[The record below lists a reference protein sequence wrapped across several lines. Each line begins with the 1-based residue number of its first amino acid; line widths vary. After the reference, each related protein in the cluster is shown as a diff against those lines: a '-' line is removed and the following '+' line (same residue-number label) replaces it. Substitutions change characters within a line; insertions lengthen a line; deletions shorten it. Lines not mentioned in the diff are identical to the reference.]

1 MPACV
6 LRSGLAF
13 KTAYVMLKRYRQPAL
28 PPRSDSMKT
37 LAKHPQP
44 AELQA
49 VHHLYQNGHLPL
61 AETQA
66 LALSARYPKSAAVLN
81 LLGMCQQ
88 GQGKLREAAASFRKI
103 LSLDP
108 SIAELHFNLGAIHTQ
123 LNDVKAA
130 MASYRKALQLK
141 PGLSVAHF
149 NLGTLLQQQNQLADA
164 AKHYQQT
171 VQQQP
176 NFFEAWANWGTVLQL
191 RGDLQAA
198 EQCYRKALTLNNDAR
213 GHFNLGTT
221 LYGQGEHE
229 AAILA
234 FREALHLDP
243 QFADAWN
250 DIGEIY
256 RDQGNMDEA
265 VRSYRQALQ
274 AQPQHARANY
284 NLGECYCL
292 GGQLELAVPYFAASD
307 FADAQERVLQ
317 CLYKTGQFDAFKQ
330 HLDTLAETTPHH
342 SILLGTLSTH
352 YAINFRQENNYRF
365 CQSPMD
371 FVQHTRIEELA
382 AADSPLLQQL
392 LHDITHLAIA
402 ERKQGRLYYGK
413 QSAGNLLQRA
423 EPSFQKLAALI
434 RAKVKAYQ
442 KHFAG
447 SQDGLIRLFP
457 KQLEFASSWYL
468 RMQQG
473 GYLTSHIHE
482 EGWISGCVYL
492 QLPDKCGGHEGSFEY
507 GTDGDDYPRLH
518 DDFPCRIV
526 DQAVGDLVLFP
537 SSLFHRTIPFQSDQE
552 RVCVAFDIK
561 PGSAL
566 Y

>member
-1 MPACV
+1 MKP
-6 LRSGLAF
+6 
-13 KTAYVMLKRYRQPAL
+13 L
-28 PPRSDSMKT
+28 PKN
-37 LAKHPQP
+37 PQ
-44 AELQA
+44 AGELQA
-49 VHHLYQNGHLPL
+49 LHQLYQSGQLAL
-61 AETQA
+61 AEHRA
-66 LALSARYPKSAAVLN
+66 LALSTHYPKSAALLN

-88 GQGKLREAAASFRKI
+88 GQGKLREAAATFRKV
-103 LSLDP
+103 LTLDP
-108 SIAELHFNLGAIHTQ
+108 AIAELHFNLAAIYTQ
-123 LNDVKAA
+123 LHDVKAA

-141 PGLSVAHF
+141 PDFSVAHF
-149 NLGTLLQQQNQLADA
+149 NLGALLQQQDQLAEA
-164 AKHYQQT
+164 AKHYQQAARA
-171 VQQQP
+171 QAD
-176 NFFEAWANWGTVLQL
+176 FFEAWVNWGAVMQL

-198 EQCYRKALTLNNDAR
+198 EQCYRKALALHDDAK

-221 LYGQGEHE
+221 LYGQGEH
-229 AAILA
+229 AAA
-234 FREALHLDP
+234 MTEFREALRLDP
-243 QFADAWN
+243 QMADAWN

-256 RDQGNMDEA
+256 RDQGDMEAA

-274 AQPQHARANY
+274 TQPSHARANY

-292 GGQLELAVPYFAASD
+292 GGQLEQAVPYFAASD
-307 FADAQERVLQ
+307 FADARERVLQ
-317 CLYKTGQFDAFKQ
+317 CLYKTGQFEAFKQ
-330 HLDTLAETTPHH
+330 SLDQLADSTPHH

-352 YAINFRQENNYRF
+352 YAINFRQPNSYRF
-365 CQSPMD
+365 CRNPMD
-371 FVQHTRIEELA
+371 FVLHTRIEELA
-382 AADSPLLQQL
+382 IPDSPLLNQL

-423 EPSFQKLAALI
+423 EPSFQKLAGLI

-442 KHFAG
+442 KQFAG
-447 SQDGLIRLFP
+447 SQDSLIRLFP

-468 RMQQG
+468 RMRQG

-518 DDFPCRIV
+518 DEFPSRIV

-561 PGSAL
+561 PGVA
-566 Y
+566 

>member
-1 MPACV
+1 MKP
-6 LRSGLAF
+6 
-13 KTAYVMLKRYRQPAL
+13 L
-28 PPRSDSMKT
+28 P
-37 LAKHPQP
+37 KHPQP
-44 AELQA
+44 GELQA
-49 VHHLYQNGHLPL
+49 LHHLYQTGQIAL
-61 AETQA
+61 AEHRA
-66 LALSARYPKSAAVLN
+66 LALSARHPKSAAALN
-81 LLGMCQQ
+81 LLAMCQQ
-88 GQGKLREAAASFRKI
+88 GQGKLREAAATFRKI
-103 LSLDP
+103 LVLDP
-108 SIAELHFNLGAIHTQ
+108 NIAELHFNLAAIYTQ
-123 LNDVKAA
+123 LNDAKAA
-130 MASYRKALQLK
+130 MAGYRKALQLK
-141 PGLSVAHF
+141 PDFCVAHF
-149 NLGTLLQQQNQLADA
+149 NLGALLQQQNQLAEA
-164 AKHYQQT
+164 AKHYQQA

-176 NFFEAWANWGTVLQL
+176 GFFEAWANWGTVLQL

-198 EQCYRKALTLNNDAR
+198 EQCYRKALALNNDAR

-221 LYGQGEHE
+221 LYGQGEH
-229 AAILA
+229 AAAKRA
-234 FREALHLDP
+234 FEEALSLDP
-243 QFADAWN
+243 QMADAWN

-256 RDQGNMDEA
+256 RDQGDMDAA
-265 VRSYRQALQ
+265 VHSYRQALK

-292 GGQLELAVPYFAASD
+292 GGQLEQAVPYFAASD
-307 FADAQERVLQ
+307 FADSQERVLQ

-330 HLDTLAETTPHH
+330 RLDELAKIAPHR

-352 YAINFRQENNYRF
+352 YAINFRRENDYRF
-365 CQSPMD
+365 CKNPMD
-371 FVQHTRIEELA
+371 FVQHTRIDELA
-382 AADSPLLQQL
+382 VPDSPLLNQL
-392 LHDITHLAIA
+392 LHDIAHLAIA

-442 KHFAG
+442 KQFAG

-518 DDFPCRIV
+518 DEFPSRIV

-537 SSLFHRTIPFQSDQE
+537 SSLFHRTIPFQSDRE

-561 PGSAL
+561 PDSAL